1 MVSCMPELSDQ
12 PEDGEAAAASR
23 LPVHEPTGLK
33 PVPLP
38 RRFYTAATTVSA
50 AAGWEVRLDG
60 KPARTPGKKSLALPT
75 AAMADAVAAEWAAQ
89 GERIDPATMPLT
101 RLTVT
106 AIDGVAGREPA
117 VTADMLQYAGSDL
130 LCYRAGTPL
139 GHAALQRE
147 RWDPILAWSRDA
159 QGLKF
164 MLAEG
169 VVHILQPEP
178 TLQRMA
184 ELVGRP
190 DAFSLA
196 ALHTI
201 TTITGSAILML
212 ALFKRAVTPAAAWAA
227 ATADE
232 DWQESQWGVVDEAAA
247 RRAQRL
253 ADFQAACRL
262 LDLVG

>member
-1 MVSCMPELSDQ
+1 MVPSMPESSDQ
-12 PEDGEAAAASR
+12 PDDNEAAAAGQ

-38 RRFYTAATTVSA
+38 RRFYKAATVVQSA
-50 AAGWEVRLDG
+50 GGWEVLLDS
-60 KPARTPGKKSLALPT
+60 KPARTPGKRLVALPK
-75 AAMADAVAAEWAAQ
+75 ANLADAVAAEWAAQ
-89 GERIDPATMPLT
+89 GERINPSTMPLT

-106 AIDGVAGREPA
+106 AIDGVAGRETE
-117 VTADMLQYAGSDL
+117 VIADMLQYGGSDL
-130 LCYRAGTPL
+130 LCYRASTPL
-139 GHAALQRE
+139 GHAALQQE
-147 RWDPILAWSRDA
+147 RWDPILAWGRDT
-159 QGLKF
+159 QGLRF

-169 VVHILQPEP
+169 IVHVIQPES

-212 ALFKRAVTPAAAWAA
+212 ALLKRAVTPAAAWAA